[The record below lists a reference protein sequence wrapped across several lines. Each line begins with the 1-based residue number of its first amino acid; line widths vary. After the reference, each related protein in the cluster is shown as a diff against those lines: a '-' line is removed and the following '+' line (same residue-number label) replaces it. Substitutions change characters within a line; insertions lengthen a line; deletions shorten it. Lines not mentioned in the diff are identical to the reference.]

1 MDFRGKVAL
10 VTGSSRGIGAAI
22 AMALGSSGLKIYGTA
37 TTNDGVELISSYLK
51 QNGIEGKG
59 MLLDVADYES
69 ISNLEFMMAS
79 LSDRPSVLI
88 NNAGITRDNL
98 LIRMS
103 LNDWTDVFAANLH
116 GVQRLSKIF
125 LRNMIKRR
133 WGRIINISSVVGSIG
148 NPGQTNYSASK
159 AGLEGFSRSLA
170 VEVASRNITVNVI
183 SPGFIN
189 TDMTEKIPLDSRDA
203 MKKRIPLERFG
214 TPEEVAE
221 VVVFLA
227 SEQANYITG
236 ENIHVNGGMY
246 MS

>member
-1 MDFRGKVAL
+1 METKIAL
-10 VTGSSRGIGAAI
+10 ITGASRGIGAAI

>member
-1 MDFRGKVAL
+1 METKIAL
-10 VTGSSRGIGAAI
+10 ITGASRGIGAAI

-221 VVVFLA
+221 VVVFL
-227 SEQANYITG
+227 SSDQANYITG

>member
-1 MDFRGKVAL
+1 METKIAL
-10 VTGSSRGIGAAI
+10 ITGASRGIGAAI

-51 QNGIEGKG
+51 QSGIEGSG

-69 ISNLEFMMAS
+69 ISNLESMMAS
-79 LSDRPSVLI
+79 LNAQPSLLI

-103 LNDWTDVFAANLH
+103 LNDWTDVIAANLH
-116 GVQRLSKIF
+116 GVQRLSKVF

-221 VVVFLA
+221 VVVFL
-227 SEQANYITG
+227 SSDQANYITG

>member
-1 MDFRGKVAL
+1 METKIAL
-10 VTGSSRGIGAAI
+10 ITGASRGIGAAI
-22 AMALGSSGLKIYGTA
+22 AMALGSCGLKIYGTA

-51 QNGIEGKG
+51 QSGIEGSG

-69 ISNLEFMMAS
+69 ISNLESMMAS
-79 LSDRPSVLI
+79 LNAQPSLLI
-88 NNAGITRDNL
+88 NNAWITRDNL

-103 LNDWTDVFAANLH
+103 LNEWTDVIAANLH
-116 GVQRLSKIF
+116 GVQRLSKVF

-221 VVVFLA
+221 VVVFL
-227 SEQANYITG
+227 SSDQANYITG

>member
-1 MDFRGKVAL
+1 METKIAL
-10 VTGSSRGIGAAI
+10 ITGASRGIGAAI

-51 QNGIEGKG
+51 QSGIEGSG

-69 ISNLEFMMAS
+69 ISNLESMMAS
-79 LSDRPSVLI
+79 LNAQPSLLI
-88 NNAGITRDNL
+88 NNAGMTRDNL

-103 LNDWTDVFAANLH
+103 LNDWTDVIAANLH
-116 GVQRLSKIF
+116 GVQRLSKVF

-221 VVVFLA
+221 VVVFL
-227 SEQANYITG
+227 SSDQANYITG